1 MPGGYNIQEN
11 TFTRE
16 HHMANGEAIQVNQK
30 RRQPFISRIQRNH
43 GLEHATLHIL
53 AQRYPKRSLAGHSDA
68 GGFWILGD
76 VPIEDVYESVEE
88 GLQRL
93 RDGEKHLAV
102 HRNCGTNFVTSG
114 VLAGLVAGISM
125 LGAGQRT
132 RDKLERLPFAMFLA
146 TLALIFSQP
155 LGMALQERVTTSGD
169 PGSLQVIEIAAT
181 RKGRMKAHRITTRY

>member
-1 MPGGYNIQEN
+1 
-11 TFTRE
+11 
-16 HHMANGEAIQVNQK
+16 MAKGELVQANQK
-30 RRQPFISRIQRNH
+30 RRQSFISRIQRNH

-53 AQRYPKRSLAGHSDA
+53 AQRYPKVSLAGHSDA
-68 GGFWILGD
+68 GGFWIIGD

-88 GLQRL
+88 GLARL
-93 RDGEKHLAV
+93 RDGEKHLAI

-114 VLAGLVAGISM
+114 VLAGLVAGITM
-125 LGAGQRT
+125 LGARGRT

-155 LGMALQERVTTSGD
+155 LGLTLQEKVTTSAD
-169 PGSLQVIEIAAT
+169 PGSLQVIEITVA

>member
-1 MPGGYNIQEN
+1 M
-11 TFTRE
+11 TV
-16 HHMANGEAIQVNQK
+16 GETIQVKKK
-30 RRQPFISRIQRNH
+30 REVPFISRIQRNH

-53 AQRYPKRSLAGHSDA
+53 SGRYPKRSLAGHSDA

-88 GLQRL
+88 GLSRL

-102 HRNCGTNFVTSG
+102 HHNCGTNFVASG
-114 VLAGLVAGISM
+114 VLAGLAAGIAM
-125 LGAGQRT
+125 FGVGRRT

-155 LGMALQERVTTSGD
+155 FGFAVQERVTTSAE
-169 PGSLQVIEIAAT
+169 PGNLQVIEIAAA
-181 RKGRMKAHRITTRY
+181 RKGRMKAHRITTRN